1 MNEAN
6 RAGDNPADAN
16 LSPNLSPNRRSSWV
30 AAVVAA
36 IVVGAVLTVVAMLW
50 ASVGDSEISAAGWVA
65 LVVGVLVALAV
76 GIGLMALVFISS
88 RSGYDEPDG
97 NRR

>member
-6 RAGDNPADAN
+6 PAGGDPPGAN
-16 LSPNLSPNRRSSWV
+16 LSPNRKSSWI

-36 IVVGAVLTVVAMLW
+36 IVVGALLSVIAILW
-50 ASVGDSEISAAGWVA
+50 TSIGDSEISAAGWAA

-76 GIGLMALVFISS
+76 GIGLMALIFISS
-88 RSGYDEPDG
+88 RGGYDEP
-97 NRR
+97 

>member
-1 MNEAN
+1 MSEPNPAGDD
-6 RAGDNPADAN
+6 RAGANP
-16 LSPNLSPNRRSSWV
+16 SPIPTPNRKSSWV

-36 IVVGAVLTVVAMLW
+36 IVVGAVLTVIAMLW
-50 ASVGDSEISAAGWVA
+50 ASLGDSEISAAGWVA

-88 RSGYDEPDG
+88 RSGYDEP
-97 NRR
+97 